1 MRNYVM
7 TTIAVLLLSG
17 LSFGLIL
24 SFNLIEQDRKYL
36 IDRLDELDA
45 KYNTMQQQ
53 VMEAT
58 NKQEKVL
65 MLMAVYRDGINTLK
79 EQMDEYNVDLVE
91 TINQVVGTQE
101 TMAEELEELSAT
113 GGFGVLTG
121 ELTTPPANLD
131 EPMDEPFTEED
142 FVMFEEEQF
151 EDGQLIEE
159 VEAEGLEVVNLPPR
173 EPPIQEPA
181 PVFTCP
187 ERDKSVNLDRY
198 IRRLDFTKTTSVVL
212 NYDVVEGEIENM
224 VFTEGK
230 GNVGRR
236 LYEALERYL
245 LDSAMIV
252 EPEGRECRLPFRIVV
267 E

>member
-24 SFNLIEQDRKYL
+24 SFNLIEQDRQYL
-36 IDRLDELDA
+36 IDRLNELDA
-45 KYNTMQQQ
+45 KYNTIQKELT
-53 VMEAT
+53 EAT
-58 NKQEKVL
+58 NRQEKVL

-79 EQMDEYNVDLVE
+79 EQMDEYNVGLVE
-91 TINQVVGTQE
+91 SINEVVGKQE
-101 TMAEELEELSAT
+101 LLAEEIDNIFL
-113 GGFGVLTG
+113 
-121 ELTTPPANLD
+121 PPANID
-131 EPMDEPFTEED
+131 EPIDETFKEED
-142 FVMFEEEQF
+142 YVMFEEEQF
-151 EDGQLIEE
+151 ENGTLVEE
-159 VEAEGLEVVNLPPR
+159 VEEVEEETKGLDVANLPPR

-181 PVFTCP
+181 PVFSCP
-187 ERDKSVNLDRY
+187 ERDRSVNLDRY
-198 IRRLDFTKTTSVVL
+198 IRRLDFSMTTSVVL
-212 NYDVVEGEIENM
+212 NYDVIEGEIQNM
-224 VFTEGK
+224 VFTESK
-230 GNVGRR
+230 GNTGRR

>member
-24 SFNLIEQDRKYL
+24 SFNLIEQDRQYL
-36 IDRLDELDA
+36 IERLNELDA

-79 EQMDEYNVDLVE
+79 LQMDEYNIELAE
-91 TINQVVGTQE
+91 AINEVVGNQE
-101 TMAEELEELSAT
+101 LLAEEIDNIFVPS
-113 GGFGVLTG
+113 
-121 ELTTPPANLD
+121 PANLD
-131 EPMDEPFTEED
+131 EPIDEVFTEED
-142 FVMFEEEQF
+142 FVVFEEEQF
-151 EDGQLIEE
+151 DDGTLVEE
-159 VEAEGLEVVNLPPR
+159 VEEEEVEGLEVLTPL
-173 EPPIQEPA
+173 EPA
-181 PVFTCP
+181 PIFACP
-187 ERDKSVNLDRY
+187 ERDRSVNLDRY
-198 IRRLDFTKTTSVVL
+198 IRRLEFSKTTSVVL
-212 NYDVVEGEIENM
+212 NYDVVEGEINNM

-236 LYEALERYL
+236 LYEALEKYL
-245 LDSAMIV
+245 LDSAMII
-252 EPEGRECRLPFRIVV
+252 EPEGRDCRLPFRIVV

>member
-91 TINQVVGTQE
+91 SINEVVSKQE
-101 TMAEELEELSAT
+101 LLAEEIDNI
-113 GGFGVLTG
+113 FI
-121 ELTTPPANLD
+121 PPANID
-131 EPMDEPFTEED
+131 EPIDEPFTEED

-151 EDGQLIEE
+151 ENGTLVEE
-159 VEAEGLEVVNLPPR
+159 VEEVEEETKGLDVANLPPR

-187 ERDKSVNLDRY
+187 ERDRSVNLDRY
-198 IRRLDFTKTTSVVL
+198 IRRLEFSMTTSVVL
-212 NYDVVEGEIENM
+212 NYDVIEGEIQNM
-224 VFTEGK
+224 VFTESK
-230 GNVGRR
+230 GNTGRR

>member
-1 MRNYVM
+1 MKSYV
-7 TTIAVLLLSG
+7 TTIIATLLLGG

-24 SFNLIEQDRKYL
+24 SFNLIEEDRKYL
-36 IDRLDELDA
+36 TKRLNELDA

-79 EQMDEYNVDLVE
+79 SQMDEYNIELAE
-91 TINQVVGTQE
+91 AINEVVGSQE
-101 TMAEELEELSAT
+101 VLAEELEELSAT

-121 ELTTPPANLD
+121 DLITSPANMD

-142 FVMFEEEQF
+142 FITFEEEQF
-151 EDGQLIEE
+151 ENGEMIEE
-159 VEAEGLEVVNLPPR
+159 EAEGLDVVNLPPN

-187 ERDKSVNLDRY
+187 ERDRSVNLDRY
-198 IRRLDFTKTTSVVL
+198 IRRLEFSKTTSVVL
-212 NYDVVEGEIENM
+212 NYDVVEGEIQNM

-236 LYEALERYL
+236 LYEALEKYL
-245 LDSAMIV
+245 LDSAMVI
-252 EPEGRECRLPFRIVV
+252 EPEGRDCRLPFRIVV

>member
-1 MRNYVM
+1 MKSYV
-7 TTIAVLLLSG
+7 TTIIATLLLGG

-24 SFNLIEQDRKYL
+24 SFNLIEEDRKYL
-36 IDRLDELDA
+36 TKRLNELDA

-53 VMEAT
+53 VMNT

-79 EQMDEYNVDLVE
+79 SQMDEYNIELVE
-91 TINQVVGTQE
+91 NINEIVGNQE
-101 TMAEELEELSAT
+101 VLAEELEELSAT

-121 ELTTPPANLD
+121 NLPPANVD

-142 FVMFEEEQF
+142 FIVFEEEQF
-151 EDGQLIEE
+151 DDGILVEE
-159 VEAEGLEVVNLPPR
+159 VEEVEGLEVLTPL
-173 EPPIQEPA
+173 EPA
-181 PVFTCP
+181 QSSHVQKGT
-187 ERDKSVNLDRY
+187 SVNLDRY
-198 IRRLDFTKTTSVVL
+198 IRRLEFSKTTSVVL
-212 NYDVVEGEIENM
+212 NYDVVEGEINNM

-236 LYEALERYL
+236 LYEALEKYL
-245 LDSAMIV
+245 LDSAMII
-252 EPEGRECRLPFRIVV
+252 EPEGRDCRLPFRIVV

>member
-1 MRNYVM
+1 MKNYVM

-79 EQMDEYNVDLVE
+79 EQMDDNNIELIESLNELV
-91 TINQVVGTQE
+91 NNQE
-101 TMAEELEELSAT
+101 TMAEEIEELSAT
-113 GGFGVLTG
+113 GGYGVITG
-121 ELTTPPANLD
+121 ELTPPPANVD

-151 EDGQLIEE
+151 EDGELIEE
-159 VEAEGLEVVNLPPR
+159 EVEGQEMVSLPLN
-173 EPPIQEPA
+173 EPLVQEPA
-181 PVFTCP
+181 PVFACP
-187 ERDKSVNLDRY
+187 ERDRSVKLDRY
-198 IRRLDFTKTTSVVL
+198 IRRLEFSTTTSVVL
-212 NYDVVEGEIENM
+212 NYDVIEGEIQNM
-224 VFTEGK
+224 VFTESK
-230 GNVGRR
+230 GNTGRR

>member
-1 MRNYVM
+1 MKSYV
-7 TTIAVLLLSG
+7 TTIIATLLLGG

-24 SFNLIEQDRKYL
+24 SFNLIEEDRKYL
-36 IDRLDELDA
+36 TKRLDELDA

-79 EQMDEYNVDLVE
+79 SQMDEYNIELVE
-91 TINQVVGTQE
+91 NINEIVGNQE
-101 TMAEELEELSAT
+101 VLAEELEELSAT

-121 ELTTPPANLD
+121 NLPPANVD

-142 FVMFEEEQF
+142 FIVFEEEQF
-151 EDGQLIEE
+151 DDGILVEE
-159 VEAEGLEVVNLPPR
+159 VEEVEGLEVLTPL
-173 EPPIQEPA
+173 EPA
-181 PVFTCP
+181 PVFACP
-187 ERDKSVNLDRY
+187 ERDRSVNLDRY
-198 IRRLDFTKTTSVVL
+198 IRRLEFSKTTSVVL
-212 NYDVVEGEIENM
+212 NYDVVEGEINNM

-236 LYEALERYL
+236 LYEALEKYL
-245 LDSAMIV
+245 LDSAMII
-252 EPEGRECRLPFRIVV
+252 EPEGRDCRLPFRIVV

>member
-91 TINQVVGTQE
+91 SINQVVGTQE

-113 GGFGVLTG
+113 GGYGVLTG
-121 ELTTPPANLD
+121 DLITPPANLD

-151 EDGQLIEE
+151 EEGQLIEE
-159 VEAEGLEVVNLPPR
+159 EEAEGLEVVNLPPR

-187 ERDKSVNLDRY
+187 ERDRSVNLDRY
-198 IRRLDFTKTTSVVL
+198 IRRLEFSMTTSVVL
-212 NYDVVEGEIENM
+212 NYDVIEGEIQNM
-224 VFTEGK
+224 VFTESK
-230 GNVGRR
+230 GNTGRR

-245 LDSAMIV
+245 LDSAIIV

>member
-1 MRNYVM
+1 MKSYV
-7 TTIAVLLLSG
+7 TTIIATLLLGG

-24 SFNLIEQDRKYL
+24 SFNLIEEDRKYL
-36 IDRLDELDA
+36 TKRLNELDA

-79 EQMDEYNVDLVE
+79 LQMDEYNVELVE
-91 TINQVVGTQE
+91 NINEIVGNQE
-101 TMAEELEELSAT
+101 MLAEELEELSAT

-121 ELTTPPANLD
+121 NLPPANMD

-142 FVMFEEEQF
+142 FITFEEEQF
-151 EDGQLIEE
+151 ENGEMIEE
-159 VEAEGLEVVNLPPR
+159 EAEGLDVVNLPPN

-181 PVFTCP
+181 PVFACP
-187 ERDKSVNLDRY
+187 ERDRSVNLDRY
-198 IRRLDFTKTTSVVL
+198 IRRLDFSMTTSVVL
-212 NYDVVEGEIENM
+212 NYDVIGGEIQNM
-224 VFTEGK
+224 VFTDSK
-230 GNVGRR
+230 GNTGRR
-236 LYEALERYL
+236 LYEALEKYL
-245 LDSAMIV
+245 LDSAMII
-252 EPEGRECRLPFRIVV
+252 EPEGRDCRLPFRIVV

>member
-1 MRNYVM
+1 MKNYVM

-79 EQMDEYNVDLVE
+79 EQMDDNNIELIESLNELV
-91 TINQVVGTQE
+91 NNQE
-101 TMAEELEELSAT
+101 TMAEEIEELSAT
-113 GGFGVLTG
+113 GGYGVITG
-121 ELTTPPANLD
+121 ELTPPPANVD

-151 EDGQLIEE
+151 EDGELIEE
-159 VEAEGLEVVNLPPR
+159 EEVEGLEVLTPL
-173 EPPIQEPA
+173 EPA
-181 PVFTCP
+181 PVFACP
-187 ERDKSVNLDRY
+187 ERDRSVNLDRY
-198 IRRLDFTKTTSVVL
+198 IRRLEFSTTTSVVL
-212 NYDVVEGEIENM
+212 NYDVIEGEIQNM
-224 VFTEGK
+224 VFTESK
-230 GNVGRR
+230 GNTGRR